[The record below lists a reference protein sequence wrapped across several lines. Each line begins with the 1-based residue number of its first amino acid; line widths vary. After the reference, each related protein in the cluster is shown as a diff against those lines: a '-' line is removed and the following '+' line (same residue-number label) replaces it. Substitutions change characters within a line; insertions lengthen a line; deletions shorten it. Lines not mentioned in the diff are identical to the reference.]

1 MARRIHHPNLQAE
14 FFGAMA
20 DVQAFR
26 ALFEHLPGVFFF
38 VKDAEGRMIAA
49 SGPILERLGVADERE
64 IVGKTDDDFFPP
76 EIAAGFRADDRQV
89 IESGRPLVNRLEVWY
104 DEQRV
109 LDWFLTTKLPVPG
122 KHGRAIG
129 VMGVTRRYEER
140 MASYAVREVAAV
152 VSFLREHRG
161 RKMSVAELA
170 DAVAIS
176 ERDLHRKVRDAL
188 GTTPHD
194 LMLRMRIQAAAE
206 ALARTHEP
214 IERIATAHGFCDQSA
229 FTQQFRRRTG
239 MTPREFRTRHR
250 K

>member
-1 MARRIHHPNLQAE
+1 MPKHAIQRD
-14 FFGAMA
+14 FFASMA
-20 DVQAFR
+20 DPQAFR

-49 SGPILERLGVADERE
+49 SAPILERLGVAGERD
-64 IVGKTDDDFFPP
+64 IVGKTDDAFFPP

-89 IESGRPLVNRLEVWY
+89 IETRRPLVNRLEVWY

-109 LDWFLTTKLPVPG
+109 LDWFLTTKLPVAG
-122 KHGRAIG
+122 KRGRVIG

-140 MASYAVREVAAV
+140 IASYAVREVTAV

-170 DAVAIS
+170 AAVAVS
-176 ERDLHRKVRDAL
+176 ERDLHRKVREAI
-188 GTTPHD
+188 GTTPHE

-214 IERIATAHGFCDQSA
+214 IQQIATRHGFCDQSA

-239 MTPREFRTRHR
+239 IT
-250 K
+250 

>member
-1 MARRIHHPNLQAE
+1 MPGRSLQSS
-14 FFGAMA
+14 FFASMA
-20 DVQAFR
+20 DPQAFR

-38 VKDAEGRMIAA
+38 VKDTRSRMIAA
-49 SGPILERLGVADERE
+49 SGPILERLGIADERE
-64 IVGKTDDDFFPP
+64 IIGKTDDAFFPP

-89 IESGRPLVNRLEVWY
+89 IETGRPLVNRLEVWY

-109 LDWFLTTKLPVPG
+109 LDWFLTTKLPVAG

-140 MASYAVREVAAV
+140 IASYAVREVAAV

-170 DAVAIS
+170 AAVSVS
-176 ERDLHRKVRDAL
+176 ERDLHRKVREAL

-214 IERIATAHGFCDQSA
+214 IRRIAIEHGFCDQSA

-239 MTPREFRTRHR
+239 MTPQQFRVRHQN
-250 K
+250 